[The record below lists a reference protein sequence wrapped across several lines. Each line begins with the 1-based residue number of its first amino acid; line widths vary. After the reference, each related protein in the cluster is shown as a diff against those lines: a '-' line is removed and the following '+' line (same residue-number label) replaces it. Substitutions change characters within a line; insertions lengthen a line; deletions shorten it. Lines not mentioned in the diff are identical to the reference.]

1 MTKATL
7 VAIGKRVVAAF
18 AISFLTAIL
27 SANADWNVSVLE
39 KAAVAG
45 VVAAATLLQSV
56 LTTWYSGQPQLEG
69 SVSRAKA
76 KRANG

>member
-1 MTKATL
+1 MTAANL
-7 VAIGKRVVAAF
+7 QAIAKRVVAAF
-18 AISFLTAIL
+18 GIAFLTAVL

-56 LTTWYSGQPQLEG
+56 LTAWYSGQPQITGALA
-69 SVSRAKA
+69 RRKA
-76 KRANG
+76 PKNA